1 MKMQKYNVFVYGTLM
16 KGFSNYKHYLEGR
29 SNVKFLGMAKVEGYS
44 MYHVSYFPGIV
55 PDKGESILGEVYQ
68 VDEKLLRQLDI
79 LEAEGHMY
87 IRQKESAYLDT
98 GEKIDVYLYVWNLPV
113 KENCKKVEMMPWR
126 PL

>member
-1 MKMQKYNVFVYGTLM
+1 
-16 KGFSNYKHYLEGR
+16 
-29 SNVKFLGMAKVEGYS
+29 MAKVEGYS

-55 PDKGESILGEVYQ
+55 LTRVKYSWEVYQ

-87 IRQKESAYLDT
+87 IRQKRALIWIQ
-98 GEKIDVYLYVWNLPV
+98 EKNRCLSLRLNLPV

>member
-1 MKMQKYNVFVYGTLM
+1 
-16 KGFSNYKHYLEGR
+16 
-29 SNVKFLGMAKVEGYS
+29 